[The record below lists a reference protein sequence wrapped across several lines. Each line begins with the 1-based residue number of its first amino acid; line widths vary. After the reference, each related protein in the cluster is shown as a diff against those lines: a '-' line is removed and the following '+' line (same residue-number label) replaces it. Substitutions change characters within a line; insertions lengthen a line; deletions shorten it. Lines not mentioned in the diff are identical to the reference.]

1 MIRMMLNHRWLIAG
15 VASFMALYA
24 AFVYDAYR
32 EPPGKRCLRRAD
44 IPESLK
50 ALKSR
55 YSPEPVENN
64 GAFLYL
70 EANEKCRVPDALIEN
85 AWLQPQRGRFF
96 TLEQRQLLRTCVEMN
111 AQSIETILAAQR
123 KPFSRMPVHRYDRNM
138 DEQDPN
144 IHDTYLQKAH
154 SMAEV
159 LAIAL
164 LDASLMG
171 DMARME
177 LMGNALLRFHEMIV
191 EGALMQDL
199 YIARSISR
207 IAVQSLEASLNITCP
222 PAHVIQRWQEL
233 LGEEWYTSFKAVNEA
248 HMNEIVYYT
257 QDFSFTGIF
266 FADDHPASIP
276 VKMALEWTQFE
287 FFFPHAVIYS
297 TKVLMNAGQRDFYT
311 SINLPVESLLKD
323 LTNFRYWTIEMI
335 GISLAQMYKSFAFHL
350 ARAAV
355 ARTALASLLYLDKHE
370 KMLDRL
376 EALTPGYL
384 PLPEYDPF
392 TRAELLRYR
401 VNDGHAVFYSVGP
414 NKKDDGGTEAEVNQ
428 SVCEHGDI
436 IFRLPLLEADSNL

>member
-1 MIRMMLNHRWLIAG
+1 MIRMILYHRWLFAG
-15 VASFMALYA
+15 VAGFMALYA

-32 EPPGKRCLRRAD
+32 EPPGKRSLRRAD

-64 GAFLYL
+64 GAFLYI
-70 EANEKCRVPDALIEN
+70 EANEKCREPDALIEN

-111 AQSIETILAAQR
+111 AQSIETILEAQR
-123 KPFSRMPVHRYDRNM
+123 KPFSRMPEYRYDRDM

-144 IHDTYLQKAH
+144 IHDTYLQKAY

-171 DMARME
+171 DTARME

-233 LGEEWYTSFKAVNEA
+233 LGEEWYTSFKAVNET
-248 HMNEIVYYT
+248 HKNEIVYYT
-257 QDFSFTGIF
+257 QNFSFTGIF

-276 VKMALEWTQFE
+276 LKMALEWTQFE

-297 TKVLMNAGQRDFYT
+297 TKVVMDAGKRDFYT
-311 SINLPVESLLKD
+311 LINLPMESLLKEF
-323 LTNFRYWTIEMI
+323 TNFRYWTIEMI
-335 GISLAQMYKSFAFHL
+335 DISFVEMYKSFAFHL

-370 KMLDRL
+370 KMPDTL

-392 TRAELLRYR
+392 TQAELLRYR
-401 VNDGHAVFYSVGP
+401 VKDGDAVFYSVGP

-428 SVCEHGDI
+428 SVFEHGDI